1 VDNETLDGF
10 SENDISNIA
19 QKLKDHS
26 FSFKPIKRVYIEKS
40 DGRKRPLGIPSP
52 KDKIV
57 LKAMSM
63 ILEKI
68 YEPIFLG
75 TSHGF
80 RPNRGSHSALESITK
95 WSGTKW
101 LIEGD
106 ISACFD
112 SIQHKILIEIL
123 SKKIKDRQ
131 FIDLC

>member
-10 SENDISNIA
+10 SENDINNIA

-63 ILEKI
+63 VLEKI
-68 YEPIFLG
+68 YEPIFLK
-75 TSHGF
+75 TNHGF
-80 RPNRGSHSALESITK
+80 RPNRGTHSALESITK
-95 WSGTKW
+95 
-101 LIEGD
+101 
-106 ISACFD
+106 
-112 SIQHKILIEIL
+112 
-123 SKKIKDRQ
+123 
-131 FIDLC
+131 